1 MGFFQHLRG
10 VDLSGIRM
18 SELLSHRTSEV
29 KINDKQIRK
38 MVVVVYLLFLIILP
52 VSTGEVID
60 RSMLMQVLLR
70 TVSFA
75 LLLEGN
81 RRIVLESL
89 YRHPFSFITIKPLL
103 FFLPIGILFNT
114 LLMLLTLSA
123 DNYLSE
129 GVFALKVS
137 MGFRL
142 SFNDVPVKMPIVVG
156 AALKSLVIFTFFWF
170 IYKTVYNYLIYQKT
184 KQQQTALDKER
195 LQSQLASLKQQ
206 INPHFLFNSL
216 NSLSSLIATN
226 PDRAEEF
233 VEEMSRVYRY
243 LLQSNESELT
253 SLSKE
258 LAFINSY
265 ILLLQTRFGEGIQTH
280 IHIDE
285 SLLHR
290 HIPPMTLQLLIENAV
305 KHNITDRD
313 KPLTLE
319 IYNSGENLVISNN
332 IQAKTKLMPSTGI
345 GLKNIREKYRLLN
358 QPEVEIIQTDILFT
372 VIIPLI

>member
-1 MGFFQHLRG
+1 MGIFQHLRG
-10 VDLSGIRM
+10 VDLSGMRM
-18 SELLSHRTSEV
+18 SGHSHLRASEV

-38 MVVVVYLLFLIILP
+38 VVVVVFLLFLIILP
-52 VSTGEVID
+52 ISIGQVID
-60 RSMLMQVLLR
+60 RSMMLQVLLR
-70 TVSFA
+70 IGSFV

-89 YRHPFSFITIKPLL
+89 YRYSFTFIKLKRFL
-103 FFLPIGILFNT
+103 YFLPLGILFNS
-114 LLMLLTLSA
+114 LLMLLTLA
-123 DNYLSE
+123 LDNYIST
-129 GVFALKVS
+129 GTFAPTVS
-137 MGFRL
+137 TGFQIY
-142 SFNDVPVKMPIVVG
+142 FNHQPVQMNIVSSAVI
-156 AALKSLVIFTFFWF
+156 KSTFIFTFFW
-170 IYKTVYNYLIYQKT
+170 YVYETVYNYFVYQKT
-184 KQQQTALDKER
+184 KQQQNAMDKER
-195 LQSQLASLKQQ
+195 LQSQLDSLKQQ

-226 PDRAEEF
+226 PDKAEEF

-243 LLQSNESELT
+243 LLQSNDSELT

-280 IHIDE
+280 IDIDE
-285 SLLHR
+285 QLLNR
-290 HIPPMTLQLLIENAV
+290 QIPPMTLQLLVENAV

-319 IYNSGENLVISNN
+319 IYNKGEKLVISNN

-358 QPEVEIIQTDILFT
+358 QPEVEIIQTDTLFT

>member
-10 VDLSGIRM
+10 VDLSGMRM
-18 SELLSHRTSEV
+18 SGISHHRASEV

-38 MVVVVYLLFLIILP
+38 IVVVVYLLFLIILP
-52 VSTGEVID
+52 ISIGEVID
-60 RSMLMQVLLR
+60 RSMMLQVLLR
-70 TVSFA
+70 ILSFV

-89 YRHPFSFITIKPLL
+89 YRYSFTFIKLKRFL
-103 FFLPIGILFNT
+103 YFLPLGILFNT
-114 LLMLLTLSA
+114 LLMLLTLA
-123 DNYLSE
+123 LDNYIST
-129 GVFALKVS
+129 GTFAPTVS
-137 MGFRL
+137 SGFQIY
-142 SFNDVPVKMPIVVG
+142 FNHEPVQMHVVS
-156 AALKSLVIFTFFWF
+156 AAVIKSAFIFTFFW
-170 IYKTVYNYLIYQKT
+170 YVYETVYNYFVYQKT
-184 KQQQTALDKER
+184 KQQQNAMDKER
-195 LQSQLASLKQQ
+195 LQSQLDSLKQQ

-216 NSLSSLIATN
+216 NSLSSLITTN
-226 PDRAEEF
+226 PDKAEEF
-233 VEEMSRVYRY
+233 VEEMSQVYRY
-243 LLQSNESELT
+243 LLQSNDSELT

-290 HIPPMTLQLLIENAV
+290 QIPPMTLQLLIENAV

-319 IYNSGENLVISNN
+319 IYNSGEKLVISNN

-358 QPEVEIIQTDILFT
+358 QPEVEIIQTDTLFT
-372 VIIPLI
+372 VTIPLI